1 MSRSSRSLKTG
12 VILGA
17 LVLVQALVVQAA
29 RAELIFWT
37 PNRSEADLSVYVTDM
52 RTGTN
57 CVVFVTQSRTEAR
70 QHSAFWFTTP
80 SRTEA
85 TLKIFRSPT
94 RTDADRVVFFTPNRT
109 EARCDLR

>member
-1 MSRSSRSLKTG
+1 MSRNSRPVKSR
-12 VILGA
+12 VIIGA

-29 RAELIFWT
+29 RAELVFWT

-52 RTGTN
+52 RTGTT
-57 CVVFVTQSRTEAR
+57 CMVFVTQSRTEAR
-70 QHSAFWFTTP
+70 QHSAFWFVTP
-80 SRTEA
+80 SRTGA
-85 TLKIFRSPT
+85 TLKVFRSPT